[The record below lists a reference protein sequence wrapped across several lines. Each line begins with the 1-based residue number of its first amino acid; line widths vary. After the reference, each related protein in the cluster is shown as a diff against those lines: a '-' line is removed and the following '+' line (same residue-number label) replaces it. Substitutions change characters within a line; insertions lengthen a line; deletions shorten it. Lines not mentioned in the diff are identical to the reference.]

1 MIWFYIIIKHFFYE
15 GGKMKRKI
23 EVLICMTLLLSM
35 TFSFTTA
42 KHIKKDYIEITD
54 FEENSPPSN
63 PILTAPNSA
72 DKNSRFIVKAIS
84 NDPDGDK
91 IYYRF
96 KIGENSA
103 PGSWSGPFESGYEFK
118 LNVRI
123 IGYSGDLSIGF
134 QAKDTNNAESN
145 WSYHT
150 TTYSKEKSRFFAF
163 DLLLNL
169 FPIFS
174 NILKI

>member
-1 MIWFYIIIKHFFYE
+1 
-15 GGKMKRKI
+15 MKRRI

-42 KHIKKDYIEITD
+42 KHIIKDYNEITD
-54 FEENSPPSN
+54 FLENSPPGN
-63 PILTAPNSA
+63 PILIAPDSSA
-72 DKNSRFIVKAIS
+72 KNSRFIVKAIS

-103 PGSWSGPFESGYEFK
+103 PCSWSVPFESGYKFK

-134 QAKDTNNAESN
+134 QAKDTNDAESD

-150 TTYSKEKSRFFAF
+150 TTYSKEKSRFFTF
-163 DLLLNL
+163 DLILNL
-169 FPIFS
+169 FPRFFH
-174 NILKI
+174 ILKI